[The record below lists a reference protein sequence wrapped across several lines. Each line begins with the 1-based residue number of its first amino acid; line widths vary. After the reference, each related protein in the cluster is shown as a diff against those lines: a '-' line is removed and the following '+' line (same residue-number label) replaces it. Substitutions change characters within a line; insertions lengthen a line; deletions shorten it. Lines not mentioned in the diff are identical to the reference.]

1 MNGSEIKVG
10 TVNGSVNTLNG
21 SVLEFLG
28 QTAGLTKGM
37 TKIDRDNGGRGGE
50 QI

>member
-28 QTAGLTKGM
+28 KTASLSRGI
-37 TKIDRDNGGRGGE
+37 TKIDRDTGDRGGE